1 MLCQYLERGI
11 QTYVCPGESE
21 RYRWKTKY
29 FSAILRHWNISKKKL
44 AQTHHSCPVTQKAL
58 APALG
63 AHTLPQKHRLKLLCS
78 SASLPSQKEASD
90 WNDFMDTW
98 PGQQTCQMAV
108 NKHRIKGSCAT
119 AAQFAA
125 GEISHSLPP
134 SLPVSPGESA
144 ASSSSWTQKAV
155 TEMCS
160 DMEGWEKRALKC

>member
-1 MLCQYLERGI
+1 MENKIFLSNSEALEHK
-11 QTYVCPGESE
+11 QEETCPNTSLLPCD
-21 RYRWKTKY
+21 TKG
-29 FSAILRHWNISKKKL
+29 
-44 AQTHHSCPVTQKAL
+44 SCPSTGSTHIPTEAQA
-58 APALG
+58 
-63 AHTLPQKHRLKLLCS
+63 LCS

-144 ASSSSWTQKAV
+144 ASSCSWTQKAV

-160 DMEGWEKRALKC
+160 DMGGWGGQSP